1 MNLHGLKKHKK
12 EIVYEIEQVEGKIRS
27 LSLNIETLME
37 EIRNLRA
44 KRKFL
49 TIKKHGYS
57 NKIGAIRKGQNE
69 QESKK
74 YK

>member
-1 MNLHGLKKHKK
+1 
-12 EIVYEIEQVEGKIRS
+12 
-27 LSLNIETLME
+27 ME

-49 TIKKHGYS
+49 TIKKHGNS
-57 NKIGAIRKGQNE
+57 NKIGAIQKGQNE